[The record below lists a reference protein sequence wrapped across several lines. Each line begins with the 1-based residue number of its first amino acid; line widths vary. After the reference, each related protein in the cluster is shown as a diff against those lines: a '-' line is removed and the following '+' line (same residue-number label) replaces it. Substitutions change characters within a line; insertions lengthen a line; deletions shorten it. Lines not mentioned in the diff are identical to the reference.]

1 MGEKKMGAP
10 LRQQRDTRCH
20 YPNDTTIVPR
30 IRCKRKPSLGR
41 RLYRLAVGCAGGAGI
56 IGGYIRLGM
65 RWIIK
70 ASIKAAM
77 LALPFGW
84 FLLAGMVATDGGILE
99 FLAVLLALGGVL
111 WLENR
116 LAATLYPLLTE
127 KERMELNGTLH
138 M

>member
-1 MGEKKMGAP
+1 M
-10 LRQQRDTRCH
+10 
-20 YPNDTTIVPR
+20 
-30 IRCKRKPSLGR
+30 
-41 RLYRLAVGCAGGAGI
+41 
-56 IGGYIRLGM
+56 GM
-65 RWIIK
+65 RWIVK

-84 FLLAGMVATDGGILE
+84 FLLAGMVATNGGMLE
-99 FLAVLLALGGVL
+99 FLAVLAALGGVI

-116 LAATLYPLLTE
+116 LAAVLYPLLTE

>member
-1 MGEKKMGAP
+1 MK
-10 LRQQRDTRCH
+10 
-20 YPNDTTIVPR
+20 
-30 IRCKRKPSLGR
+30 
-41 RLYRLAVGCAGGAGI
+41 
-56 IGGYIRLGM
+56 
-65 RWIIK
+65 WIIK
-70 ASIKAAM
+70 TFIKAVM

-84 FLLAGMVATDGGILE
+84 FVLASLAATDGGMLE
-99 FLAVLLALGGVL
+99 FLAVLLALGGVI

>member
-1 MGEKKMGAP
+1 MSAKKMGAP

-41 RLYRLAVGCAGGAGI
+41 RLYRLAMGCAGGAGI
-56 IGGYIRLGM
+56 IDSYIRMGM

-70 ASIKAAM
+70 AAIKAVM

-84 FLLAGMVATDGGILE
+84 FLLAGMVATNGGMLE
-99 FLAVLLALGGVL
+99 FLAVLLALGGVI

-116 LAATLYPLLTE
+116 LAAVLYPLLTE
-127 KERMELNGTLH
+127 SEKKGWD
-138 M
+138 